1 MGVSET
7 RASRRL
13 EGNSIRM
20 FFALLAT
27 ASILASVA
35 RAGPGWQCNGPDYIA
50 LPAATKL
57 DHIWENCAA
66 DQTSAPWLSMLE
78 VGEIMFESMCP
89 TFNTEGDQLPL
100 GWTGN
105 VRQKYIHSVGTV
117 GKVEWVDMG
126 GHPYTGIFQG
136 ASQGIARLSLAQEP
150 SPPALNTKP
159 GMGLKFLRD
168 GIDSANLVAM
178 YGVGGQESWN
188 FFANDFTNHIPDIP
202 LALEVLGAKFYT
214 ATNNIR
220 QVGVSDWSKF
230 GEDGVEVTEPVFP
243 YRLRFHPTGEFVF
256 SDTYVR
262 PVTEHLKTIPAD
274 STPYE

>member
-1 MGVSET
+1 MLV
-7 RASRRL
+7 
-13 EGNSIRM
+13 
-20 FFALLAT
+20 ALLAT

-57 DHIWENCAA
+57 DYVWENCAD
-66 DQTSAPWLSMLE
+66 DQSSAPWMSMLE
-78 VGEIMFESMCP
+78 IGEIMFESMCP
-89 TFNTEGDQLPL
+89 TFNSEGDQMPL

-105 VRQKYIHSVGTV
+105 VRQKYIHTVGAV

-150 SPPALNTKP
+150 SPDALNTAP

-168 GIDSANLVAM
+168 GVDSANLVAM
-178 YGVGGQESWN
+178 FDVAGQESWN
-188 FFANDFTNHIPDIP
+188 FFENIFTAHIPEVSGP
-202 LALEVLGAKFYT
+202 LVFLGAKFYT

-220 QVGVSDWSKF
+220 QV
-230 GEDGVEVTEPVFP
+230 
-243 YRLRFHPTGEFVF
+243 RLRRQAIELDPRLV
-256 SDTYVR
+256 
-262 PVTEHLKTIPAD
+262 
-274 STPYE
+274 

>member
-1 MGVSET
+1 MS
-7 RASRRL
+7 
-13 EGNSIRM
+13 
-20 FFALLAT
+20 FALVAT

-57 DHIWENCAA
+57 DQIWENCAA

-150 SPPALNTKP
+150 SPQTPVF
-159 GMGLKFLRD
+159 GLK
-168 GIDSANLVAM
+168 V
-178 YGVGGQESWN
+178 
-188 FFANDFTNHIPDIP
+188 
-202 LALEVLGAKFYT
+202 
-214 ATNNIR
+214 
-220 QVGVSDWSKF
+220 
-230 GEDGVEVTEPVFP
+230 
-243 YRLRFHPTGEFVF
+243 
-256 SDTYVR
+256 
-262 PVTEHLKTIPAD
+262 
-274 STPYE
+274 

>member
-1 MGVSET
+1 MGPFRLLVSET

-13 EGNSIRM
+13 EGKRIRM
-20 FFALLAT
+20 SFALVAT

-57 DHIWENCAA
+57 DQIWENCAA

-136 ASQGIARLSLAQEP
+136 ASRELPGSLLPRSQALLP
-150 SPPALNTKP
+150 STLHLAWASSSSGTGWTLPTWWPCTTSLVRSP
-159 GMGLKFLRD
+159 GT
-168 GIDSANLVAM
+168 S
-178 YGVGGQESWN
+178 
-188 FFANDFTNHIPDIP
+188 
-202 LALEVLGAKFYT
+202 
-214 ATNNIR
+214 
-220 QVGVSDWSKF
+220 
-230 GEDGVEVTEPVFP
+230 
-243 YRLRFHPTGEFVF
+243 
-256 SDTYVR
+256 
-262 PVTEHLKTIPAD
+262 LKTYSLPT
-274 STPYE
+274 SRMSPGR